1 MRIAAPGAATS
12 SLLLTH
18 ASSAFQWLRLL
29 LLRLLRLLL
38 RRLRMTLRATA
49 GWALQR
55 GAGDTRRQGRHRR
68 RAGGQPG
75 PGRSSVAR
83 RGAVGRSAGCHHRLR
98 NAMEID
104 YRAAFAALAIAAT
117 AFVVSV

>member
-1 MRIAAPGAATS
+1 MAGADRSRRSNGDSPGMYIAGGVGEVQMRN
-12 SLLLTH
+12 
-18 ASSAFQWLRLL
+18 
-29 LLRLLRLLL
+29 
-38 RRLRMTLRATA
+38 
-49 GWALQR
+49 
-55 GAGDTRRQGRHRR
+55 RR